1 MQIGIVL
8 LHICNTVKQR
18 LIAEKFAV
26 VDLFGN
32 ACQLLVYN
40 SAGTHI

>member
-8 LHICNTVKQR
+8 LHIGDTVKQR

-26 VDLFGN
+26 VDLLGN

-40 SAGTHI
+40 SAGAHI

>member
-1 MQIGIVL
+1 MQIRIVL

-26 VDLFGN
+26 IDLFGN

-40 SAGTHI
+40 SACAHI